1 MYKQIFK
8 IIKKF
13 DNIVIAR
20 HIGVDPDA
28 MASQVGLRDAI
39 KLTFPNKNVYA
50 VGTGGSKFKFLGNL
64 DNFDG
69 DYEKTLLIVT
79 DTPDKRRV
87 DCSDIDKFKYK
98 IKIDHHPYV
107 ETFCDLELIDDK
119 ASSACELIMRLIYNT
134 KLVADNK
141 VMEKLFQGLV
151 SDTNRFLFNNSTSET
166 FAMVSRV
173 LKDYDIKIAD
183 LYSDLMMRPL
193 TEVRLQGYMSEHLKV
208 TENGVA
214 YILITD
220 DILKEFGADVA
231 SAGNM
236 INNFN
241 YIEGVYV
248 WLAITEDV
256 KNGLF
261 KMNIRSR
268 GPAIN
273 SVAENYNGGGHKM
286 ASGAKVTT
294 MDEVNNLL
302 RDIDKVTSEYLK
314 ENGDLDENK

>member
-119 ASSACELIMRLIYNT
+119 ASSACELIMRLIYST

-193 TEVRLQGYMSEHLKV
+193 TEIRLQGYMSEHLTV

-214 YILITD
+214 YIIITD

-231 SAGNM
+231 SPGNM
-236 INNFN
+236 INSFN

-248 WLAITEDV
+248 WLAVTEDV

-273 SVAENYNGGGHKM
+273 TVAEKYNGGGHKM

-294 MDEVNNLL
+294 MEEVNNLL
-302 RDIDKVTSEYLK
+302 KDIDKVASEYLK
-314 ENGDLDENK
+314 ENGDLNED